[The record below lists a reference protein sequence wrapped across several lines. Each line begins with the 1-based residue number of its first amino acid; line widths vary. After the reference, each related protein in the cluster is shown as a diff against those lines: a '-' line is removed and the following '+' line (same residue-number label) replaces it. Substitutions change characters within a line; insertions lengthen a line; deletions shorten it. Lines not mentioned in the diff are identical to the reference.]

1 MALTAVCMSL
11 IFGSCEKR
19 QVEDSNIIE
28 EGKTMRFSFICTSA
42 IEGDDKL
49 EIKYNING
57 DVVKEKLVNN
67 PLSRS
72 RNFLKGESVV
82 C

>member
-1 MALTAVCMSL
+1 
-11 IFGSCEKR
+11 
-19 QVEDSNIIE
+19 
-28 EGKTMRFSFICTSA
+28 MRFSFICTSA

-72 RNFLKGESVV
+72 RHFLKGESVV

>member
-1 MALTAVCMSL
+1 
-11 IFGSCEKR
+11 
-19 QVEDSNIIE
+19 
-28 EGKTMRFSFICTSA
+28 MRFSFICTSA

-57 DVVKEKLVNN
+57 DMVKEKLVNN

-72 RNFLKGESVV
+72 RHFLKGESVV
-82 C
+82 F